1 MEKDSEVN
9 FKLSKFKK
17 RILLVLLL
25 TVATLVY
32 WLKGQIGI
40 NLFDSLSISA
50 YFPFKY
56 LKSNIISSPE
66 PGIIFAENFNTKS
79 MFKNWSELWM
89 REAGTVTKHFSED
102 GLDNSRCLLIKSSSK
117 GSWTYSH
124 SKLIEVK
131 KRDIFYYEGFVHL
144 TGKSLSAFINV
155 AAFDQNKN
163 VIDWNFF
170 REKVDRSGVWAGVER
185 HFTIDDDDIKYITF
199 RLAGVG
205 NGEYR
210 FDNITFRKIQ

>member
-1 MEKDSEVN
+1 MN

-17 RILLVLLL
+17 RILVILLL

-40 NLFDSLSISA
+40 NLFDSLSISS

-56 LKSNIISSPE
+56 LKSNIISSPGS
-66 PGIIFAENFNTKS
+66 GIVFAENFNTKS

-89 REAGTVTKHFSED
+89 REEGTVTKHFSAD
-102 GLDNSRCLLIKSSSK
+102 GFDNTRCLLIKSSSK

-124 SKLIEVK
+124 SKLVEVK
-131 KRDIFYYEGFVHL
+131 KKDIFYYEGIVHL

-155 AAFDQNKN
+155 AAFDQNQE
-163 VIDWNFF
+163 VIDWNLF
-170 REKVDRSGVWAGVER
+170 REKVGVPGVWTGVER
-185 HFTIDDDDIKYITF
+185 HFTIDDDNIKYITL

-205 NGEYR
+205 NGDFR
-210 FDNITFRKIQ
+210 FDNIIFRKIR